1 MKEILNNI
9 MENKLIIVVVIFTI
23 LDILL
28 GCVRAVKERKWNS
41 TVGINGGLRK
51 VAMIVSLL
59 LLLVSDTLLDLNLLG
74 FMPTDME
81 AHFPNVGLTE
91 IFGILFFLYEFTSIL
106 KNMIKCGIPVP
117 KKLKQKVEKLL
128 NEFTTELEDK

>member
-9 MENKLIIVVVIFTI
+9 IENKLIIVVVVFTI

-28 GCVRAVKERKWNS
+28 GCVRAVKEHKWNS

-74 FMPTDME
+74 FIPADLE
-81 AHFPNVGLTE
+81 AKFPNIGLTE